1 MILVV
6 GGAGYVG
13 LVLVEALLARNY
25 RVRVLDPLWFGD
37 RFDRIKNGQYVD
49 LVVGDI
55 RTCDPDILQGVTD
68 VVVLGGFSNDPMSEY
83 RPESHYKINV
93 VGTSRLARMCKEA
106 GIGKFV
112 FASSC
117 SVYDQGLDETYD
129 ILCTE
134 ESPVY
139 PTVAYSSSKYEAERI
154 LRKMAGG
161 TFCPVILRKGTIYGF
176 SHRMRYDLVVNTFIK
191 DALTK
196 GVLTLH
202 SGGEVWRPLIDV
214 RDVARAYIAAV
225 EAEPGIVC
233 GEVFNISGHNYRV
246 SELAL
251 RVKHAM
257 DTRIKVE
264 IEPDYT
270 PRPAR
275 SYRVSTEKA
284 RCVLGWQPA
293 YGAQGAVW
301 HIIDSI
307 REHGYTDFDNP
318 VYYNTRWMEE
328 GGCGDD

>member
-37 RFDRIKNGQYVD
+37 RFDHIKDGQYVD
-49 LVVGDI
+49 LIIGDI
-55 RTCDPDILQGVTD
+55 RTCDPSVLQGVTG

-83 RPESHYKINV
+83 QPEVHYKINV

-117 SVYDQGLDETYD
+117 SVYDQGVDEAHD
-129 ILCTE
+129 ILCNE

-154 LRKMAGG
+154 LRKMASD

-196 GVLTLH
+196 GELTLH
-202 SGGEVWRPLIDV
+202 NGGEVWRPLIDV
-214 RDVARAYIAAV
+214 RDVARAYIAAI
-225 EAEPGIVC
+225 EAKPESVC
-233 GEVFNISGHNYRV
+233 GEIFNISGSNYRI

-251 RVKHAM
+251 RMKYTMGTHVK
-257 DTRIKVE
+257 

-284 RCVLGWQPA
+284 KWVLGWQPA
-293 YGAQGAVW
+293 YGVQIAVQ
-301 HIIDSI
+301 HIIDNI
-307 REHGYTDFDNP
+307 REFGYMDFDNP
-318 VYYNTRWMEE
+318 VYYNTRWMEQ
-328 GGCGDD
+328 GGCG